1 LYTRAPIAETA
12 TPRDRRGVLGR
23 ALGNSA
29 LRRVEFAYVG
39 FNATEYGE
47 WIAVLVYAYGHGGTT
62 VAALVAAVQLAPCVI
77 AAPVFAGL
85 TDRYPPGRVLV
96 AGYVA
101 QAAGMGVTAVV
112 MLVGAPPLVVYAA
125 AIVAAVPFT
134 IPRPTQAALLP
145 SVARTPDELTAANVV
160 SNWSEGVGI
169 VGGPVLAG
177 LVLGA
182 GGTGAVMAMFAVIA
196 LASASVA
203 WPVREAAQPGLGAG
217 DEAAD
222 GGLLG
227 GLEAL
232 RADSNAGFLVGI
244 VGAQAIVLGAL
255 DVLNVVLAFQ
265 IIDTGKSGVAY
276 LAAAFGAGGIAG
288 GVLTVA
294 LVGRRRLAPP
304 LLAGVVVWGGAMVV
318 LGLQSTAVGAFLL
331 LAVSGAARSLVDVS
345 GRTLLQRAC
354 DPQVLARVFGVLEG
368 LDMAGYAV
376 GSLMVPLL
384 AALGGPRAAVVG
396 IGLVLPLVMAAGLRR
411 LLAVDAHAT
420 VPIVQ
425 ISLLRLTELFA
436 PLPAPELEGLARSLV
451 PADAAAGTIVIREG
465 EPGDR
470 YFTIAAGEAT
480 VSQAGAVIATLGRGD
495 GFGEVALLRDVPR
508 TATVAAATDMQLY
521 TLEKDAF
528 LAAVTGHAPTHAV
541 ADRLVSDRLPAD
553 AAEPLG
559 GD

>member
-1 LYTRAPIAETA
+1 
-12 TPRDRRGVLGR
+12 
-23 ALGNSA
+23 
-29 LRRVEFAYVG
+29 
-39 FNATEYGE
+39 
-47 WIAVLVYAYGHGGTT
+47 
-62 VAALVAAVQLAPCVI
+62 
-77 AAPVFAGL
+77 
-85 TDRYPPGRVLV
+85 
-96 AGYVA
+96 
-101 QAAGMGVTAVV
+101 MGVCW
-112 MLVGAPPLVVYAA
+112 VGW
-125 AIVAAVPFT
+125 T
-134 IPRPTQAALLP
+134 HCE
-145 SVARTPDELTAANVV
+145 RTR
-160 SNWSEGVGI
+160 
-169 VGGPVLAG
+169 
-177 LVLGA
+177 
-182 GGTGAVMAMFAVIA
+182 M
-196 LASASVA
+196 
-203 WPVREAAQPGLGAG
+203 R
-217 DEAAD
+217 
-222 GGLLG
+222 
-227 GLEAL
+227 
-232 RADSNAGFLVGI
+232 GFLVGI

-265 IIDTGKSGVAY
+265 IIDSGKSGVAY

-304 LLAGVVVWGGAMVV
+304 LLAGVVVWGGALVV
-318 LGLQSTAVGAFLL
+318 LGLQSTTVGAFLL

-368 LDMAGYAV
+368 LDMAGYAA

-384 AALGGPRAAVVG
+384 AALGGPRAAVIGV
-396 IGLVLPLVMAAGLRR
+396 GLVLPLVMAAGLRR
-411 LLAVDAHAT
+411 LLAIDARAT

-451 PADAAAGTIVIREG
+451 PADAAAGTNVIREG

-470 YFTIAAGEAT
+470 YFTIAAGAAT

-508 TATVAAATDMQLY
+508 TATVAATTDMQLY
-521 TLEKDAF
+521 SLGKAAF

-553 AAEPLG
+553 AAGPLG